1 MITFIKVK
9 GQCCRSWGFRLIGGM
24 DEGLVLKID
33 KVTNIIIVIIIIVIT
48 NIIIIIFILIIIIV
62 MWYHQIKT
70 KTGA

>member
-1 MITFIKVK
+1 
-9 GQCCRSWGFRLIGGM
+9 M

-70 KTGA
+70 KTGAWVGLQ